1 MHSPV
6 TEKRV
11 DVLQS
16 RAMKATSPESSAV
29 HSRMVSV
36 YCLLMRAIIIRESSF
51 SLSPFLVQYASSTSF
66 SSSTQKITVSLT
78 GTTVLLGSFLV
89 MLPESSEKN
98 HMKNIF
104 CVAPGYS
111 SSFWQPILEQPPL
124 RAFTQHCKFGH
135 SAAAFLHLTDVHSII
150 IGGDIVNSE
159 AAQGPFHIHAVL
171 GIVLQTGLLHKPAG
185 LCVRHWHLT
194 LQSCGFLFLHLNI
207 LQLLFEWNLWLWQRY
222 MLVSIQKTISF

>member
-16 RAMKATSPESSAV
+16 WAMKATSPESSAV

-51 SLSPFLVQYASSTSF
+51 SLSPFLVQYASSTGF

-89 MLPESSEKN
+89 MLPESAEKN

-111 SSFWQPILEQPPL
+111 SSFWPPIFRIELIPS
-124 RAFTQHCKFGH
+124 TVS
-135 SAAAFLHLTDVHSII
+135 SAT
-150 IGGDIVNSE
+150 
-159 AAQGPFHIHAVL
+159 
-171 GIVLQTGLLHKPAG
+171 
-185 LCVRHWHLT
+185 VRLPSFISQMYTASSLVVT
-194 LQSCGFLFLHLNI
+194 L
-207 LQLLFEWNLWLWQRY
+207 
-222 MLVSIQKTISF
+222 